1 MAVQLTEAAA
11 RHVQNMLDKRGA
23 GLGLRL
29 GTRVSGCTG
38 FAYVVEYADQLQ
50 DDDSVFESFG
60 VKVIVDRRSLGN
72 LDGTVVDYQKT
83 NAINS
88 GFEFNNPN
96 VADTCGCGESFSV
109 RNSA

>member
-11 RHVQNMLDKRGA
+11 RHVEKMLAKRGA

-38 FAYVVEYADQLQ
+38 FAYVVDYADEIHA
-50 DDDSVFESFG
+50 DDAVFESFG
-60 VKVIVDRRSLGN
+60 VKVIVAHKSLAN
-72 LDGTVVDYQKT
+72 LDGTRVDYQRT

-88 GFEFNNPN
+88 GFEFHNPN

-109 RNSA
+109 GKTG